1 MSTSFLAAVADH
13 PLVADG
19 AMGTALRALLRDEED
34 GANLE
39 LLCLTRPEL
48 VRQVHG
54 SYLAAGADLLQTN
67 TYGANSLQFDLI
79 QRPDVLVDVNRRAV
93 DLAREAAATVDR
105 AIWIAGSVGPLGA
118 IRYDFDVIRTDS
130 IAAVYGKQMVVL
142 KEAGVDL
149 IVLETMDD
157 YREIVG
163 ALRAATKLGLTVM
176 LQLACPD
183 GETVGGLVDLSAMV
197 AQAEDL
203 GAAII
208 GANCRL
214 GPRRMVE
221 VADRLVHLT
230 RLPVSIQP
238 NAGTYVV
245 DRYGRLNVTG
255 DVAEYQGMAERCLS
269 LGVRIIGGCC
279 YTSPAHIQSARA
291 AVDAWM
297 AGRTED
303 VPHDTPSEQKTA
315 VTQRPRRSP
324 SKLERALAD
333 GKFLTCVEI
342 DPPTAE
348 ECRSDPGI
356 LGQKIDGARYLEQR
370 CGVDVITIADHT
382 MGQPWLD
389 PFPFAEALRPHLHTA
404 DMLLHYSCRNKAETD
419 ITGNF
424 ASYRLYGYKNILI
437 ITGDRPAEP
446 ETKSFFVYS
455 SPTLIERVHREQGDY
470 FFLAA
475 SFDHTRGIERG
486 GTFGLD
492 AEVRRLRRKVE
503 AGARLALTQPVFLDR
518 LDLLREKTRDLGT
531 PIFPGVMPIMSVRHA
546 QNLNSHF
553 PGMHIPHSVIA
564 RLESA
569 GDDRRKRAQIAVEVA
584 TETARA
590 VKATGFPGV
599 YLIMSLNR
607 FDVIKEVMLGIRD

>member
-93 DLAREAAATVDR
+93 ELAREAAATVDR

-245 DRYGRLNVTG
+245 DRYGRCGRVSG
-255 DVAEYQGMAERCLS
+255 Y
-269 LGVRIIGGCC
+269 GG
-279 YTSPAHIQSARA
+279 ALF
-291 AVDAWM
+291 VV
-297 AGRTED
+297 GRS
-303 VPHDTPSEQKTA
+303 H
-315 VTQRPRRSP
+315 
-324 SKLERALAD
+324 
-333 GKFLTCVEI
+333 
-342 DPPTAE
+342 
-348 ECRSDPGI
+348 
-356 LGQKIDGARYLEQR
+356 
-370 CGVDVITIADHT
+370 H
-382 MGQPWLD
+382 WW
-389 PFPFAEALRPHLHTA
+389 
-404 DMLLHYSCRNKAETD
+404 MLLHESGPHSKCARSCRRLDGRPYRGRASRHPVRAENGRDTAATSLALKAGAC
-419 ITGNF
+419 TGRREV
-424 ASYRLYGYKNILI
+424 SHMR
-437 ITGDRPAEP
+437 GDRSPDSGRVP
-446 ETKSFFVYS
+446 E
-455 SPTLIERVHREQGDY
+455 
-470 FFLAA
+470 
-475 SFDHTRGIERG
+475 
-486 GTFGLD
+486 
-492 AEVRRLRRKVE
+492 
-503 AGARLALTQPVFLDR
+503 
-518 LDLLREKTRDLGT
+518 
-531 PIFPGVMPIMSVRHA
+531 
-546 QNLNSHF
+546 
-553 PGMHIPHSVIA
+553 
-564 RLESA
+564 
-569 GDDRRKRAQIAVEVA
+569 
-584 TETARA
+584 
-590 VKATGFPGV
+590 
-599 YLIMSLNR
+599 
-607 FDVIKEVMLGIRD
+607 